1 LPVFLGEEI
10 MKYLEIL
17 LCLGVILINITGMN
31 DMSAAWAAGPFN
43 TDEHGL
49 AIKGYDPV
57 AYFKQEKSL
66 KGSGEF
72 TYRWSGAKW
81 RFVSAEHLELFKS
94 DPEKYAPQYGGY

>member
-1 LPVFLGEEI
+1 
-10 MKYLEIL
+10 
-17 LCLGVILINITGMN
+17 
-31 DMSAAWAAGPFN
+31 MSAAWASGPFN

-57 AYFKQEKSL
+57 AYFKQGRPL

-81 RFVSAEHLELFKS
+81 RFVSAEYLELFKS